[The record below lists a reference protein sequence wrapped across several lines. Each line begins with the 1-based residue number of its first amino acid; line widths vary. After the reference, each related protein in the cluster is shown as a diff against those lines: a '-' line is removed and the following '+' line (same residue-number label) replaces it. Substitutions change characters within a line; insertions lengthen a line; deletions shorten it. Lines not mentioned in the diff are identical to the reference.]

1 MRDSISIPRVQALH
15 PKIALE
21 VQQRIEYVENEFG
34 PYIAV
39 RVTQGG
45 RTFAESDAMYAVG
58 RTIRGQNVRPGH
70 PMGDII
76 TNAPA
81 GESFHNYLLAID
93 FCILYDKDK
102 NGTFESIS
110 WDLTKDFN
118 QDGEADWKQVVDAFT
133 SVGYEWGGNWHS
145 LKDNPHLQKTF
156 GYTWQQLLAK
166 YKAGDFIPGTQFVN
180 I

>member
-1 MRDSISIPRVQALH
+1 MRDAISIPRVQGLH
-15 PKIALE
+15 PKIAIE
-21 VQQRIEYVENEFG
+21 VQQRIEYVESSFG
-34 PYIAV
+34 QYIVV

-45 RTFAESDAMYAVG
+45 RSFAESDAMYSVG
-58 RTIRGQNVRPGH
+58 RTVRGQNVRPGH

-76 TNAPA
+76 TNASA
-81 GESFHNYLLAID
+81 GESFHNYFLAID

-110 WDLTKDFN
+110 WDLLKDFN

-133 SVGYEWGGNWHS
+133 SVGYEWGGTFHS
-145 LKDNPHLQKTF
+145 IKDNPHLQKTF

-166 YKAGDFIPGTQFVN
+166 YKASDFIVGTQYLN